1 MFLLHKNSFRLL
13 LLPLV
18 AKEKVLDMISEERQT
33 KHKGGRPK
41 MPVKKESATGVR
53 FTKSEYF
60 IVKHKAGKA
69 GLNISAYIRQMSI
82 NGKLMHRLNEEER
95 QFVRQLV
102 GISNNL
108 NQLTKK
114 AHQAG
119 MDYIKTNLEAY
130 TNTINELLLQL
141 KR

>member
-1 MFLLHKNSFRLL
+1 
-13 LLPLV
+13 
-18 AKEKVLDMISEERQT
+18 MISEESQT

-60 IVKHKAGKA
+60 IIKHKAQKA
-69 GLNISAYIRQMSI
+69 GL
-82 NGKLMHRLNEEER
+82 K
-95 QFVRQLV
+95 VRQLV

-119 MDYIKTNLEAY
+119 IQTIKINLEQY
-130 TNTINELLLQL
+130 TNTIDELLLQL
-141 KR
+141 KK

>member
-1 MFLLHKNSFRLL
+1 
-13 LLPLV
+13 
-18 AKEKVLDMISEERQT
+18 
-33 KHKGGRPK
+33 
-41 MPVKKESATGVR
+41 
-53 FTKSEYF
+53 
-60 IVKHKAGKA
+60 
-69 GLNISAYIRQMSI
+69 MSI
-82 NGKLMHRLNEEER
+82 KGQVMQRLNEEER

-119 MDYIKTNLEAY
+119 IHSMQINLKAY
-130 TNTINELLLQL
+130 TNIINELLLQL

>member
-1 MFLLHKNSFRLL
+1 
-13 LLPLV
+13 
-18 AKEKVLDMISEERQT
+18 MISEESQT

-60 IVKHKAGKA
+60 IIKHKAQKA
-69 GLNISAYIRQMSI
+69 GLKVSAYIRSMAI
-82 NGKLMHRLNEEER
+82 YGKVMQRLNEEER

-119 MDYIKTNLEAY
+119 IQTIKINLEQY
-130 TNTINELLLQL
+130 TNTIDELLLQL
-141 KR
+141 KK